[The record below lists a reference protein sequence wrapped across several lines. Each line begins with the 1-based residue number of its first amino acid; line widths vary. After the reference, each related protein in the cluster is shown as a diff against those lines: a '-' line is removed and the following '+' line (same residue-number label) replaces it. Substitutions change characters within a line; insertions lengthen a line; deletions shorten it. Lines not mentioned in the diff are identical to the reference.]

1 MAKRLLLVN
10 DSVAIREVVELTFEN
25 SDIHTRTAAA
35 LEEALEAMRQE
46 SADIIVADADK
57 TELGVWDLCREVKQ
71 DPTLSSIPLILLTGD
86 EEESSRPADIT
97 PDLILPKPFG
107 SDDLE
112 HAVASLV
119 GRESEEEPVSDE
131 EEVKFKMANETK
143 NETNGTPDIGMEDE
157 KPLAPVDLDMM
168 HEPLEAGEVAF
179 GSDEDKLE
187 MIPSE
192 ESTPSSVETVPP
204 ADPVNFSEENFS
216 PEAEEVPS
224 FPSTEENVAPPEEVA
239 SAAPPLDIPAEDL
252 RSAIESA
259 VRQAVLE
266 SLQNLEPGALENL
279 IASSVRETIQ
289 KVAPDLTGVVERVA
303 REIVPD
309 LAEIWIQREIQRL
322 KEGD

>member
-25 SDIHTRTAAA
+25 SDIHTRTAVA

-71 DPTLSSIPLILLTGD
+71 DPALSSIPLILLTGD

-131 EEVKFKMANETK
+131 EEVRFKME

-168 HEPLEAGEVAF
+168 HEPIEAEEVAF
-179 GSDEDKLE
+179 DSNEDKLE

-192 ESTPSSVETVPP
+192 ESTPSSVETAPP
-204 ADPVNFSEENFS
+204 ADPANFSEENFS
-216 PEAEEVPS
+216 PEAEDVPS
-224 FPSTEENVAPPEEVA
+224 FPSTEENVAPPGEVA

-266 SLQNLEPGALENL
+266 SLQNLESGALENL

>member
-25 SDIHTRTAAA
+25 SDIHTRTAVA

-71 DPTLSSIPLILLTGD
+71 DPALSSIPLILLTGD

-131 EEVKFKMANETK
+131 EEVRFKME

-168 HEPLEAGEVAF
+168 HEPLEAEEVAF
-179 GSDEDKLE
+179 DSNEDKLE

-192 ESTPSSVETVPP
+192 ESTPSSVETAPP
-204 ADPVNFSEENFS
+204 ADPANFSEENFS
-216 PEAEEVPS
+216 PEAEDVPS
-224 FPSTEENVAPPEEVA
+224 FPSTEENVAPPGEVA

-266 SLQNLEPGALENL
+266 SLQNLESGALENL

-322 KEGD
+322 KEED

>member
-25 SDIHTRTAAA
+25 SDIHTRTAVA

-57 TELGVWDLCREVKQ
+57 TELGVWDLCRKVKQ
-71 DPTLSSIPLILLTGD
+71 DPALSSIPLILLTGD

-131 EEVKFKMANETK
+131 EEVRFKME

-157 KPLAPVDLDMM
+157 KPLVPVDLDMM
-168 HEPLEAGEVAF
+168 HEPLEAEKVAF
-179 GSDEDKLE
+179 DSNEDKLE

-192 ESTPSSVETVPP
+192 ESTPSSVETAPP
-204 ADPVNFSEENFS
+204 ADPANFSEENFS
-216 PEAEEVPS
+216 PEAEDVPS
-224 FPSTEENVAPPEEVA
+224 FPSTEENVAPPGEVA

-266 SLQNLEPGALENL
+266 SLQNLESDALENL

>member
-25 SDIHTRTAAA
+25 SDIHTRTAVA

-71 DPTLSSIPLILLTGD
+71 NPALSSIPLILLTGD

-131 EEVKFKMANETK
+131 EEGKFKME

-157 KPLAPVDLDMM
+157 KPPAPVDPDMM
-168 HEPLEAGEVAF
+168 HEPLEAGEAAF

-192 ESTPSSVETVPP
+192 ESTPSSVETAPP
-204 ADPVNFSEENFS
+204 AAPVNFSEENFS

-266 SLQNLEPGALENL
+266 SLQNLESGALENL

>member
-25 SDIHTRTAAA
+25 SDIHTRTAVA

-71 DPTLSSIPLILLTGD
+71 DPALSSIPLILLTGD

-112 HAVASLV
+112 HAVASLF

-131 EEVKFKMANETK
+131 EEVRFKME

-168 HEPLEAGEVAF
+168 HEPLEAEEVAF
-179 GSDEDKLE
+179 DSNEDKLA

-192 ESTPSSVETVPP
+192 ESTPSSVETAPP

-216 PEAEEVPS
+216 PEAEDVPS
-224 FPSTEENVAPPEEVA
+224 FPSTEENVAPPGEVA

-266 SLQNLEPGALENL
+266 SLQNLESGALENL